1 MSRVDAGRGRAGCT
15 IESMRVAVVVVAAL
29 LLGSTNP
36 RRVEVTAENVHSLYK
51 SFDRLTAEPMSVSPE
66 LSAQCMSILQKR
78 RAPEAEP
85 SNPHANALVHVYSHA
100 VDPSVFAS
108 PERRFPVG
116 TIVVKEKLASDLT
129 AEGVGGMQK
138 MEPGYDPEG
147 GDWLYFYGSRSAGF
161 TSGRLENCRSCHLG
175 ARASDFVYFVS
186 GHEPADQAR

>member
-1 MSRVDAGRGRAGCT
+1 
-15 IESMRVAVVVVAAL
+15 MRVAVVVAATL
-29 LLGSTNP
+29 FLGSTTP

-51 SFDRLTAEPMSVSPE
+51 SFDRLTAEPMSVSPT
-66 LSAQCMSILQKR
+66 LSEQCVRFGPKPR
-78 RAPEAEP
+78 TPKAEP
-85 SNPHANALVHVYSHA
+85 SNPHANALVHVYSHG

-147 GDWLYFYGSRSAGF
+147 GDWLYFYGSRSTGF

-186 GHEPADQAR
+186 SHESADQAR